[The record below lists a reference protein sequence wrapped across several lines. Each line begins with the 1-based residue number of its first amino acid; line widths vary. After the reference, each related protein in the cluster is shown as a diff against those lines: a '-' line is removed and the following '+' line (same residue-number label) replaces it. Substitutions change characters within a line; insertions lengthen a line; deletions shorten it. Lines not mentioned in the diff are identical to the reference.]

1 MYLSLIQER
10 REEKESGRVVLA
22 KQWMWVSVCVSLL
35 RYAQYLSFFLSNT
48 NKHTL
53 FSFLCH
59 SPLCKFSVSLSL
71 YDMRLGSGGPS
82 LMFSVVFDEY

>member
-35 RYAQYLSFFLSNT
+35 RYAQYLSFFSQTPT
-48 NKHTL
+48 NI
-53 FSFLCH
+53 H
-59 SPLCKFSVSLSL
+59 SSVSSVIVLSA
-71 YDMRLGSGGPS
+71 SFPS
-82 LMFSVVFDEY
+82 LCLFMTCDLVQVGQV